1 MDIYLFIFNELLFA
15 VLRIIVMDQM
25 ADDELSN
32 AGDVRSLKRI
42 FSAIALDIYSHE
54 METNS
59 ALKWNSIILMGTLTL
74 KGAETLSREIGTC
87 DGLAR

>member
-15 VLRIIVMDQM
+15 VLRVIVMDQM

-42 FSAIALDIYSHE
+42 FSVIALDIYSHE

-59 ALKWNSIILMGTLTL
+59 TLKWNSIILMGTLT
-74 KGAETLSREIGTC
+74 
-87 DGLAR
+87 